1 MNRAS
6 FGSLMKGGNANNKK
20 KEIKMKKGGKKKG
33 GKKKGY

>member
-6 FGSLMKGGNANNKK
+6 FGSLMRGGPSKRKKIKKREVTMKK
-20 KEIKMKKGGKKKG
+20 KK